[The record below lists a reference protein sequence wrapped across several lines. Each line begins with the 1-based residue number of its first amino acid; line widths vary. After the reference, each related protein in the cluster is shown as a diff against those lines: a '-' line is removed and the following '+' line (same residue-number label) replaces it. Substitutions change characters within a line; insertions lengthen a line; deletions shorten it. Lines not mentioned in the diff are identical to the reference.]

1 MSDPA
6 AIQLATAHL
15 NSLPEEL
22 VDSLMRIR
30 ESLERQPRHLP
41 NWPAGVRTAPNE
53 ILRSALFTVRNR
65 NQPRTYLKDSAIVV
79 IGEGEIRYRG
89 EELRQDDELVWLHL
103 LHLAKCKALGQCV
116 EFSGYS
122 FLKALDWPAN
132 QGAYRRLKT
141 SFLRMMAT
149 AVEISSPRL
158 RQTVAVPMIYR
169 FRTEDP
175 ETNKPLRAWQV
186 WISPEMC
193 LLFGDGCLTRID
205 WEQRKRLPVGIATK
219 LHGYWSTH
227 RHPYA
232 VRVETLQKL
241 CGSETLLKH
250 FKTQLIEALEILK
263 AEGFLREWRIN
274 EDLVRVMRPNELGGS
289 DG

>member
-6 AIQLATAHL
+6 GIQPASTRLD
-15 NSLPEEL
+15 NLPEEL
-22 VDSLMRIR
+22 VDSLTRIR
-30 ESLERQPRHLP
+30 ESLELQPRYLP
-41 NWPAGVRTAPNE
+41 HWPAGVRTAPNE

-65 NQPRTYLKDSAIVV
+65 NQTRAYLKDSAIVV

-103 LHLAKCKALGQCV
+103 LHLGKSKALGECV

-122 FLKALDWPAN
+122 FLKDLGWPAN
-132 QGAYRRLKT
+132 KGAYRRLKT
-141 SFLRMMAT
+141 SLFRMMAT
-149 AVEISSPRL
+149 AVEICSPRL

-175 ETNKPLRAWQV
+175 ETKKPLRAWQV

-193 LLFGDGCLTRID
+193 LLFGDGCLTRIN

-227 RHPYA
+227 RQPFA

-250 FKTQLIEALEILK
+250 FRTQLIEALEILQ
-263 AEGFLREWRIN
+263 AEGFLREWRID
-274 EDLVRVMRPNELGGS
+274 EDLVLVVRPNKSG
-289 DG
+289 D